1 MRNLASPKKKEKKGK
16 LAKMYMS
23 CPYFT
28 HPNSVSL
35 IQSIRL
41 FIKLVPCWAPL
52 WTVVWLLSPSCFS
65 SAKSFK
71 KKENLGYDLYYQMK
85 KVVVDCHH
93 ELWLLH
99 QNLKWVNVERG
110 ILAGFYVCCRLFI
123 QIVSNCVH
131 KDWEEYSSNKI
142 IESILTGYHRSCCT
156 KHGIVTSK

>member
-1 MRNLASPKKKEKKGK
+1 ML
-16 LAKMYMS
+16 YVMS
-23 CPYFT
+23 IFT

-41 FIKLVPCWAPL
+41 FIELVPCWAPF
-52 WTVVWLLSPSCFS
+52 WTVVWLLIR
-65 SAKSFK
+65 KVLK
-71 KKENLGYDLYYQMK
+71 KKEKTWDMICTIRWK
-85 KVVVDCHH
+85 KVVVDYHH

-142 IESILTGYHRSCCT
+142 FIESVLMGYHRSCCT
-156 KHGIVTSK
+156 KHGIVTSKQYSLSLFCCLW